1 MKTKILIILIV
12 FSVSNIFAQTDSL
25 NFKKDIETLN
35 NKIVSLESSIEALQK
50 TKDNQVSKTEFE
62 NLKSQLETIRS
73 GNSKILQEHKSLKNS
88 QFALKKDNKKLNSSF
103 ETYKQNT
110 ETKIDSLQQIINSN
124 SANIKTT
131 ADELGIKIDET
142 NKSTNQSIT
151 DLNKTVSQNTL
162 YWIIA
167 ILAVALLILLV
178 FVLLRKQLFKQKTD
192 LDSNLQDTRKVLEEE
207 GVKLDN
213 KLIEVLETQLKII
226 NNNSSGAEKEADH
239 TLALKVADEI
249 IRIQKNLTRMDEK
262 TKGLKQLTASVK
274 RIQDNFASN
283 GYELVEMLGKPFNDG
298 MKVSANFVPDEDL
311 EAGQQIITRIIK
323 PQVNYKGVMIQSA
336 QIEVSQG

>member
-1 MKTKILIILIV
+1 MKTKFIIILIA
-12 FSVSNIFAQTDSL
+12 FSVSNVFAQTDSL
-25 NFKKDIETLN
+25 TFVKDIDNLN
-35 NKIVSLESSIEALQK
+35 QKVSLLESKI
-50 TKDNQVSKTEFE
+50 
-62 NLKSQLETIRS
+62 ETIRS
-73 GNSKILQEHKSLKNS
+73 ANSKILQEHKSLKNS
-88 QFALKKDNKKLNSSF
+88 QFALKNDNKKLNSSF

-110 ETKIDSLQQIINSN
+110 ETEIDSLQQVINAN
-124 SANIKTT
+124 TANIKKT
-131 ADELGIKIDET
+131 ADELGVKIEDT
-142 NKSTNQSIT
+142 HKFTNQSII
-151 DLNKTVSQNTL
+151 DINKTVSQNTL

-167 ILAVALLILLV
+167 ILVVALLVLLV
-178 FVLLRKQLFKQKTD
+178 FVLLRKQIFKQKTD
-192 LDSNLQDTRKVLEEE
+192 LDSNLQDTQKVLEEE

-226 NNNSSGAEKEADH
+226 NSNNSGTEKEADH

-283 GYELVEMLGKPFNDG
+283 GYEIVEMLGKAFNDG

-311 EAGQQIITRIIK
+311 EAGQQTITRIIK
-323 PQVNYKGVMIQSA
+323 PQVNYKGVMIQSG

>member
-1 MKTKILIILIV
+1 MKTKILLILIA

-25 NFKKDIETLN
+25 SLKQSISELETQFVKQQQKLDEYYKELDKEYRTY
-35 NKIVSLESSIEALQK
+35 KIVKKQFNEKYS
-50 TKDNQVSKTEFE
+50 NQEQT
-62 NLKSQLETIRS
+62 
-73 GNSKILQEHKSLKNS
+73 
-88 QFALKKDNKKLNSSF
+88 
-103 ETYKQNT
+103 
-110 ETKIDSLQQIINSN
+110 IDSLKQVINSN

-131 ADELGIKIDET
+131 ANELGVKIDDT
-142 NKSTNQSIT
+142 HKFTNQSIT

-167 ILAVALLILLV
+167 ILLVALLILLV
-178 FVLLRKQLFKQKTD
+178 FVLLKKQLFKQKID

-226 NNNSSGAEKEADH
+226 NSSNSGTEKEADH

-283 GYELVEMLGKPFNDG
+283 GYEIVEMLGKPFNDG

-323 PQVNYKGVMIQSA
+323 PQVNYNGVMIQSA